1 MINSSEEHKHSLA
14 FELQNSRVFGQH
26 IKRQLIFLV
35 ILISF
40 SASGIAS
47 LTGSETP
54 VTAGIMDIGAATAG
68 LYSVPIFN
76 VPPSAGMQAAAQLS
90 APNPNAT
97 SPRPSILRK
106 RTSEGYVGIFSYNS
120 LYFLVSCC
128 HTPVSWENNHL
139 KETQLQTGI
148 FLFVWEVMSN
158 WVLRFILQNGNNKCQ
173 ALLPLHLIHDSWVC
187 NEVAII
193 IIISLFNCST
203 QI

>member
-1 MINSSEEHKHSLA
+1 MINGSEEHKRSLA
-14 FELQNSRVFGQH
+14 FELRIHVF
-26 IKRQLIFLV
+26 LESTLFLV

-54 VTAGIMDIGAATAG
+54 GTAGIMDIGAATAG

-120 LYFLVSCC
+120 LHFLVSCC
-128 HTPVSWENNHL
+128 HTPVLEQTSTLRKCRAANKNFFICLRSNDYLSL
-139 KETQLQTGI
+139 KIYIAKRNQ
-148 FLFVWEVMSN
+148 
-158 WVLRFILQNGNNKCQ
+158 
-173 ALLPLHLIHDSWVC
+173 
-187 NEVAII
+187 
-193 IIISLFNCST
+193 
-203 QI
+203 

>member
-1 MINSSEEHKHSLA
+1 MIDSSKEHKCSLA
-14 FELQNSRVFGQH
+14 FEFQNSCVFGKH
-26 IKRQLIFLV
+26 SKRRLIFLV
-35 ILISF
+35 ILMISF
-40 SASGIAS
+40 LASGIAS

-54 VTAGIMDIGAATAG
+54 ATAGIMDIGAATAG

-128 HTPVSWENNHL
+128 HTPV
-139 KETQLQTGI
+139 
-148 FLFVWEVMSN
+148 
-158 WVLRFILQNGNNKCQ
+158 
-173 ALLPLHLIHDSWVC
+173 A
-187 NEVAII
+187 
-193 IIISLFNCST
+193 
-203 QI
+203 

>member
-1 MINSSEEHKHSLA
+1 MAAKNTNVRWLLNFRIH
-14 FELQNSRVFGQH
+14 VF
-26 IKRQLIFLV
+26 LESTLFLV

-54 VTAGIMDIGAATAG
+54 GTAGIMDIGAATAG

-106 RTSEGYVGIFSYNS
+106 RTSEGYVGIFS
-120 LYFLVSCC
+120 
-128 HTPVSWENNHL
+128 
-139 KETQLQTGI
+139 
-148 FLFVWEVMSN
+148 
-158 WVLRFILQNGNNKCQ
+158 
-173 ALLPLHLIHDSWVC
+173 
-187 NEVAII
+187 
-193 IIISLFNCST
+193 
-203 QI
+203 

>member
-1 MINSSEEHKHSLA
+1 MINSSEEHKRLLA

-54 VTAGIMDIGAATAG
+54 ATAGIMDIGAATAG

-120 LYFLVSCC
+120 LYFLV
-128 HTPVSWENNHL
+128 
-139 KETQLQTGI
+139 
-148 FLFVWEVMSN
+148 FLYS
-158 WVLRFILQNGNNKCQ
+158 
-173 ALLPLHLIHDSWVC
+173 
-187 NEVAII
+187 
-193 IIISLFNCST
+193 
-203 QI
+203 

>member
-1 MINSSEEHKHSLA
+1 MINGSEKHKCSLA
-14 FELQNSRVFGQH
+14 FELQNSRVFGKH

-54 VTAGIMDIGAATAG
+54 GTAGIMDIGAATAG

-128 HTPVSWENNHL
+128 HTPVLEQTSTLRKCRAANKNFFICLRSNDYLSL
-139 KETQLQTGI
+139 KIYIAKRNQ
-148 FLFVWEVMSN
+148 
-158 WVLRFILQNGNNKCQ
+158 
-173 ALLPLHLIHDSWVC
+173 
-187 NEVAII
+187 
-193 IIISLFNCST
+193 
-203 QI
+203 